1 MKDNTLPEEIIRRA
15 IELIDKEETN
25 DFEYEHELAIVKLAL
40 QWAIGI
46 DGYDDMPQSISEIR
60 DILKEAEEYD
70 D

>member
-40 QWAIGI
+40 HRSSNLLIPMFVLLIAGF
-46 DGYDDMPQSISEIR
+46 
-60 DILKEAEEYD
+60 
-70 D
+70 